1 MQYGCVVPA
10 RFLDRPNRFVA
21 HVLLGQETVTCHV
34 KNTGRCR
41 ELLVPGAT
49 VYLERGTNPNRRTAW
64 DLIAADKGGKLINMD
79 AQAPNRVFAQWARE
93 RWADVR
99 PEVRYGRSRLDFCLD
114 GHHLVEVKG
123 VTLEQDGRCRFPD
136 APTERGTRHLHELI
150 RAVEEGYQATA
161 FFVIQMENAMDFAP
175 NDDTDP
181 AFGQGGGGDRR
192 LFLPRDPRQHRN
204 GPPGPGAAV
213 RRGRCRKT
221 RRSSSC
227 QNIFNKMQG
236 RK

>member
-10 RFLDRPNRFVA
+10 VFLSRPNRFIARVR
-21 HVLLGQETVTCHV
+21 LGEQTVECHV

-136 APTERGTRHLHELI
+136 APTERGVKHIRELQ
-150 RAVEEGYQATA
+150 RAAETGLDAVL
-161 FFVIQMENAMDFAP
+161 FFVVQIRDIHSVAP
-175 NDDTDP
+175 NDATHP
-181 AFGQGGGGDRR
+181 AFGEALREAAAHGVRVLAYDCDVTPDSLKIRR
-192 LFLPRDPRQHRN
+192 EVPVIL
-204 GPPGPGAAV
+204 
-213 RRGRCRKT
+213 
-221 RRSSSC
+221 
-227 QNIFNKMQG
+227 
-236 RK
+236 